1 MWASTILGMATR
13 GLPGGSVGALG
24 GAVAGWMGGALETR
38 IESGMSTSQLIGAVA
53 GLGASALIGAAA
65 GVAGAPVAV
74 AIGVGILG
82 SMAASQIAEAAAEAL
97 LPPNGDAGGA
107 GECSGDLPPDGGF
120 PMPPISP
127 LVIDLAQVR
136 ATATMDQ
143 KEMASALGIE
153 LKPYRRIE
161 RGLAKLPVEVL
172 REIVIRFGVS
182 ADWILF
188 GENREKR
195 SVPDPQSKR

>member
-1 MWASTILGMATR
+1 MPKMTARLAAMLDAQNLTIEQCANMNEADLLALPNFGRTTLKEMQAIWAER
-13 GLPGGSVGALG
+13 GLKPLD
-24 GAVAGWMGGALETR
+24 LHQE
-38 IESGMSTSQLIGAVA
+38 IGQR
-53 GLGASALIGAAA
+53 LS
-65 GVAGAPVAV
+65 
-74 AIGVGILG
+74 
-82 SMAASQIAEAAAEAL
+82 
-97 LPPNGDAGGA
+97 
-107 GECSGDLPPDGGF
+107 
-120 PMPPISP
+120 
-127 LVIDLAQVR
+127 QVR